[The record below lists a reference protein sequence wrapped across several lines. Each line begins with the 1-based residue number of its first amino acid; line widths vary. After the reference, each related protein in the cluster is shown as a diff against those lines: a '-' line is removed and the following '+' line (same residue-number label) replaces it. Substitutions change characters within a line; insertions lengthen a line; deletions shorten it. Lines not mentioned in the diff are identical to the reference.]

1 MLILISINLL
11 KGTKG
16 GAPQVHKEQ
25 YKWLSTTA
33 TKKKKK
39 KKKEKKEKEEEEE
52 EREREREKKRKIYI
66 TNQVLRLSPSMNK
79 MFWTLHF
86 LHLLAMET
94 RKILH
99 RYVTTRK

>member
-39 KKKEKKEKEEEEE
+39 RRKKKKK
-52 EREREREKKRKIYI
+52 
-66 TNQVLRLSPSMNK
+66 
-79 MFWTLHF
+79 
-86 LHLLAMET
+86 
-94 RKILH
+94 
-99 RYVTTRK
+99 

>member
-52 EREREREKKRKIYI
+52 RERERERR
-66 TNQVLRLSPSMNK
+66 RGR
-79 MFWTLHF
+79 F
-86 LHLLAMET
+86 
-94 RKILH
+94 ILQI
-99 RYVTTRK
+99 KS

>member
-39 KKKEKKEKEEEEE
+39 TQKEKKEKEEEEE
-52 EREREREKKRKIYI
+52 RERERERR
-66 TNQVLRLSPSMNK
+66 RGR
-79 MFWTLHF
+79 F
-86 LHLLAMET
+86 
-94 RKILH
+94 ILQI
-99 RYVTTRK
+99 KS